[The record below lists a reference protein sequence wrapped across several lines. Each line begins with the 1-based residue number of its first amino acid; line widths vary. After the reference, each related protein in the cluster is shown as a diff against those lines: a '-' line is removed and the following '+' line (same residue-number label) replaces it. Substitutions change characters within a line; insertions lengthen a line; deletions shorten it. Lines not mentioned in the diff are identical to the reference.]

1 MSRKL
6 LKDNIDVT
14 IEFVT
19 NMCFV
24 KVKRK
29 EQHLAPGIAK
39 GGLYLMLSKN
49 DFILNSSGLTY
60 APSSILPVFNNS
72 TCKIYDTVAN
82 KVCTPQ
88 CHMSTT
94 KIANLFNQRFGH
106 PNKHVLKSILSSLSF
121 NCSSIS
127 AYDFYNA
134 CQYGKIHQMP
144 YYSTRIKTK
153 TP

>member
-1 MSRKL
+1 MPKL
-6 LKDNIDVT
+6 TKNLISVSKFLEDNINVT
-14 IEFVT
+14 IEFVA
-19 NMCFV
+19 NI
-24 KVKRK
+24 KDKRK
-29 EQHLAPGIAK
+29 KQHLAPEIAK
-39 GGLYLMLSKN
+39 GGLYLLSKN

-60 APSSILPVFNNS
+60 ALSSIISVFNNS
-72 TCKIYDTVAN
+72 TCKISDRVAN

-94 KIANLFNQRFGH
+94 KITNLFNQRFGH

-127 AYDFYNA
+127 AYDFYDA

-144 YYSTRIKTK
+144 FYSTRI
-153 TP
+153 